1 MLELNSV
8 IDKSFAL
15 IRVSSQSNIQPLD
28 IGDVV
33 VKSEDMKYRFE
44 TLKATILRGDK
55 DDLVRVEFDPNT
67 EQPYN
72 KILVSLSKSASAE
85 IELPVHIETIE
96 ATLKIVNHSLN
107 L

>member
-1 MLELNSV
+1 MIELNSV

-15 IRVSSQSNIQPLD
+15 LRVSNQSNIQPLD

-33 VKSEDMKYRFE
+33 VRCNGLKYRFE

-55 DDLVRVEFDPNT
+55 DDLVRVEFDPYT

-72 KILVSLSKSASAE
+72 KSLVTLSKSASAE
-85 IELPVHIETIE
+85 IELPFHIETIE
-96 ATLKIVNHSLN
+96 ATLQIDNCSLN